1 MRTRPKAAAVRLTI
15 QAKPISRARATLTT
29 LMCAWILAACA
40 ALEKPAPP
48 ATTVFEGPPISAAE
62 TITPPEVRE
71 PASMV
76 RSPIKPAAPTRA
88 AALPRLP
95 RTGGAYFQN
104 DGPGDNPPANLE
116 QIPDARP
123 RAEPL
128 ASWANRPYVIFG
140 RQYVPE
146 REIRPYRERGVA
158 SWYGRK
164 FHGNKTA
171 IGERYDM
178 YGMTAAH
185 PTLPI
190 PSYARVTNLKN
201 GLSVVVRVNDRGPFL
216 RNRVIDLSFTAAH
229 RLGYLENGH
238 AEVEVEQIAIGDH
251 RLPEPGRMLTQ
262 GPAVLPRAGATNLAI
277 KGMSETSL
285 TEVSSNIEV
294 ASVSQAPMV
303 YLQLGAFQN
312 RDNAQ
317 WALQYME
324 EHLDELAGRLAIL
337 EEDGWYKVQAG
348 PFERRQDARQMREQ
362 IRQAT
367 DFTPFIAIR
376 TQRM

>member
-1 MRTRPKAAAVRLTI
+1 MPRVP
-15 QAKPISRARATLTT
+15 AKP
-29 LMCAWILAACA
+29 
-40 ALEKPAPP
+40 P
-48 ATTVFEGPPISAAE
+48 
-62 TITPPEVRE
+62 
-71 PASMV
+71 
-76 RSPIKPAAPTRA
+76 APTRA
-88 AALPRLP
+88 SAVPRLP

-116 QIPDARP
+116 LIPDARP

-128 ASWANRPYVIFG
+128 ATWANRPYVIFG

-146 REIRPYRERGVA
+146 REIKPYRERGVA

-216 RNRVIDLSFTAAH
+216 KNRVIDLSFTAAH

-238 AEVEVEQIAIGDH
+238 AEVEVEQIAISDH
-251 RLPEPGRMLTQ
+251 RPADPGRTLTQ
-262 GPAVLPRAGATNLAI
+262 APVTSPRSGAPILAI
-277 KGMSETSL
+277 KGVAETSL
-285 TEVSSNIEV
+285 TEVSSTND
-294 ASVSQAPMV
+294 ATGHPPGPMV
-303 YLQLGAFQN
+303 YLQMGAFQN

-317 WALQYME
+317 WALQHME
-324 EHLDELAGRLAIL
+324 EHFEALSGKMEIH
-337 EEDGWYKVQAG
+337 EQDGWYKVQAG
-348 PFERRQDARQMREQ
+348 PFERRQEARLMREQ

-367 DFTPFIAIR
+367 DFTPFIATR
-376 TQRM
+376 TNKN